1 MGSDSPARQWRSSNL
16 GRLVR
21 TVAADLDGDGK
32 EELLVTVGKELKIFD
47 WRFGTYMLAHTQTL
61 PREALALATGDLDGD
76 GVLEVAVG
84 TRDTVLIYRHRDG
97 QAELGWESLMY
108 PGAYFRD
115 LAVADFDGDGQAELA
130 AAASGAQTLYIFKT
144 YATDLLELGRVYIGG
159 LHSVRTAADD
169 GGIITGTQDGYVDVF
184 VPQALLPEPAVQLH
198 VVRQGEQLWR
208 IARRYH
214 TTVAALLRSNGL
226 QDASDIRPGQLL
238 LIPST

>member
-1 MGSDSPARQWRSSNL
+1 M
-16 GRLVR
+16 R

-32 EELLVTVGKELKIFD
+32 DELLVTAGKELKIFD
-47 WRFGTYMLAHTQTL
+47 WQLGTYLLAQTLPL
-61 PREALALATGDLDGD
+61 PREALALAAGDLNGD
-76 GVLEVAVG
+76 GVLEVVIG

-97 QAELGWESLMY
+97 VTELAWESLMY
-108 PGAYFRD
+108 PSAYFRD
-115 LAVADFDGDGQAELA
+115 LAVADFDGDGQDELA

-144 YATDLLELGRVYIGG
+144 YDHDLLELGRVYIGG
-159 LHSVRTAADD
+159 LHSVRTSDED
-169 GGIITGTQDGYVDVF
+169 GAIITGTQDGYVDVF

-226 QDASDIRPGQLL
+226 QAASDIRPGQLL
-238 LIPST
+238 LIPNG